1 MPEFK
6 LVVSNPYARDVVEKI
21 KAVAD
26 ESLKF
31 EKEHREGKA
40 LPVAKMNSK
49 LAEKLGVK
57 DSVVLLRF
65 KGEGGKKIKMHL
77 KVTVDDS
84 VEDGVVKVPEGLITE
99 KLGELE
105 AEGEALPSKAW
116 QITLDDEKSRKLIGL
131 RIKDEIDASIIGLKG
146 KLVITGG
153 SDNSGFP
160 MRPDIPGGAKKR
172 VLLSQPPG
180 FRPKRKG
187 ERRRKTVRGNMIT
200 EDIVQ
205 VNTVLKLE

>member
-57 DSVVLLRF
+57 DGVVLLRF

-77 KVTVDDS
+77 KVIVDDS

-105 AEGEALPSKAW
+105 VEGEALPSKAW

>member
-31 EKEHREGKA
+31 DKEHREGKA

-49 LAEKLGVK
+49 LADKLGVK
-57 DSVVLLRF
+57 DGVVLLRF

-77 KVTVDDS
+77 KVIVDDS